1 MKVLEGQIEE
11 LEAELKKS
19 KELVA
24 LCPVAALVSPPHNSS
39 AESLAAN
46 VDEDYNILV
55 RKEQQKKTMTHLW
68 SELNKTEKELEEA
81 KARAANLRDADS
93 CSGEGNRFREK
104 GMHVLTHS
112 WLCD

>member
-1 MKVLEGQIEE
+1 LLVYVQQAKALEGRIEE

-24 LCPVAALVSPPHNSS
+24 LCPVAALVSPPHDSS
-39 AESLAAN
+39 AESLVAN

-55 RKEQQKKTMTHLW
+55 GKEQQKQTMTHLW

-81 KARAANLRDADS
+81 KATAANLREMLTAAV
-93 CSGEGNRFREK
+93 EK
-104 GMHVLTHS
+104 ATGLEKKVCMY
-112 WLCD
+112 